1 MGGSLPPGSGPPS
14 LRHPPLAGAAADDR
28 RNLGCARN
36 AAPATPRCR
45 WENDEVQ
52 IDAALLQYNNK
63 PLRLP
68 SGAAQV
74 HRDANV
80 AGSGARLAGAAPAAV
95 DKKSKLYEQ
104 CQEFESIFVKMMLK
118 EMRNSVDK
126 SDSIISGG
134 WAEDI
139 YSDML
144 DDEYAKTMTK
154 KAGFGLADQLY
165 KQLS

>member
-1 MGGSLPPGSGPPS
+1 M
-14 LRHPPLAGAAADDR
+14 
-28 RNLGCARN
+28 
-36 AAPATPRCR
+36 
-45 WENDEVQ
+45 Q
-52 IDAALLQYNNK
+52 IDSALLSYNNR

-74 HRDANV
+74 QA
-80 AGSGARLAGAAPAAV
+80 SGARIADATPV
-95 DKKSKLYEQ
+95 DKKSKLFEQ

-126 SDSIISGG
+126 KDSLLSGG

-144 DDEYAKTMTK
+144 DDEYSKSIAK

-165 KQLS
+165 KQLAQA

>member
-1 MGGSLPPGSGPPS
+1 M
-14 LRHPPLAGAAADDR
+14 
-28 RNLGCARN
+28 
-36 AAPATPRCR
+36 
-45 WENDEVQ
+45 Q

-74 HRDANV
+74 QAT
-80 AGSGARLAGAAPAAV
+80 GARVADNAPI
-95 DKKSKLYEQ
+95 DRKSKLFEQ
-104 CQEFESIFVKMMLK
+104 CREFESIFVKMMLK

-126 SDSIISGG
+126 TDSLLSGG

-144 DDEYAKTMTK
+144 DDEYSKSIAKN
-154 KAGFGLADQLY
+154 AGFGLADQLY
-165 KQLS
+165 KQLASA